1 MASMMTSYHV
11 TSVQSSGIS
20 LNSRLKFEI
29 YLMIMFNIDQMHLL
43 IDDMISVSVNDTQ
56 IDDLFVSFQEI
67 QTRRKCR
74 GESMEACRNEGSMH
88 SMMQGDMVIF
98 STPDAW

>member
-43 IDDMISVSVNDTQ
+43 IDDMISVSVND
-56 IDDLFVSFQEI
+56 S
-67 QTRRKCR
+67 
-74 GESMEACRNEGSMH
+74 
-88 SMMQGDMVIF
+88 
-98 STPDAW
+98 

>member
-11 TSVQSSGIS
+11 TSVKSFGIS

-43 IDDMISVSVNDTQ
+43 IDDMISVSVNDT
-56 IDDLFVSFQEI
+56 
-67 QTRRKCR
+67 
-74 GESMEACRNEGSMH
+74 
-88 SMMQGDMVIF
+88 
-98 STPDAW
+98 